1 LKWLYGISTNTNTTV
16 TGLTN
21 NQSYDFRVSAV
32 NIVGQSSVNTTN
44 INLPVIANRGKTSGS
59 YLPPKVI
66 PNTEV
71 DKIETIPSPDIE
83 NIPTVIKKETKV
95 INKKDTNKK
104 TNVEEVNKEDLT
116 ENKNTNEEGDL
127 DKNDNQV
134 RVTPTDKIDDN
145 STEVKTIKDKIKTI
159 AIYGSILIGTIVL
172 LFIIFRIIIFSRK
185 NRQ

>member
-1 LKWLYGISTNTNTTV
+1 M
-16 TGLTN
+16 
-21 NQSYDFRVSAV
+21 
-32 NIVGQSSVNTTN
+32 
-44 INLPVIANRGKTSGS
+44 
-59 YLPPKVI
+59 
-66 PNTEV
+66 
-71 DKIETIPSPDIE
+71 
-83 NIPTVIKKETKV
+83 
-95 INKKDTNKK
+95 
-104 TNVEEVNKEDLT
+104 NKEDLT